1 MSPPV
6 LAGDVGGTR
15 ARLALASTGSGRP
28 ELREV
33 RSYES
38 REYDGLAPV
47 VRRYLE
53 ELGGPEVVRARF
65 AAACPLTDGRC
76 TFTNLDWVLDE
87 EQLSRELGIDD
98 LRLLND
104 FEALGHGVPHLADDD
119 TVLLREGRSEPG
131 GPILLVGAGT
141 GLGVAYLT
149 SDGNGGYRVHAS
161 EGGHQGFAPRSE
173 LDDRL
178 LAFLRRRHGGRVSWE
193 RVVSGPGI
201 ESVYDFV
208 VADGRVAPDPGTRA
222 AMAAGDPAAVVA
234 ERARSGTDAAA
245 EQTMEIFL
253 SAFGA
258 QAGNLALAFK
268 STGGVV
274 VGGGIAPRNLDAMRN
289 GIFEAAFLD
298 KGRLSH
304 VVRSMPIRIVTAT
317 MAGIVGAAVS

>member
-1 MSPPV
+1 M
-6 LAGDVGGTR
+6 
-15 ARLALASTGSGRP
+15 ALASTGSGRP

-38 REYDGLAPV
+38 REHEGLASV
-47 VRRYLE
+47 VRRYLD
-53 ELGGPEVVRARF
+53 ELGGPEVDRARF
-65 AAACPLTDGRC
+65 AAACPLAEGRC

-87 EQLSRELGIDD
+87 KELSRELGIDD

-104 FEALGHGVPHLADDD
+104 FEALGHAVPLLADDD
-119 TVLLREGRSEPG
+119 TVLLRDGDPEPG

-149 SDGNGGYRVHAS
+149 AGDDGAYRVHAS

-201 ESVYDFV
+201 ESTYDFV
-208 VADGRVAPDPGTRA
+208 VADGRVAPHPGTRA
-222 AMAAGDPAAVVA
+222 AMEAGDPAAVVA

-245 EQTMEIFL
+245 EQAMEIFL

-274 VGGGIAPRNLDAMRN
+274 VAGGIAPRNLEAMKD
-289 GIFEAAFLD
+289 GTFEAAFLD

-304 VVRSMPIRIVTAT
+304 VVEDMPIRIVTAT
-317 MAGIVGAAVS
+317 TAGIVGAAAS